1 MGGPFELI
9 VNPAAGRGRS
19 LRVLAEASA
28 ALDAAGAAYHV
39 AESASLDHARDLA
52 ARAAQQDHVV
62 VAVGGDGLAGA
73 LAGAAAAARPGARY
87 GIIPAGNGNDL
98 ARSLGLPSSA
108 AAAVR
113 VLTAGRER
121 PTDLIAVA
129 AADQPQVI
137 VAGSVYL
144 GIPAV
149 AGEIANRTRWLRG
162 PVVYPAAAL
171 RAVAGWA
178 PAAFRVEIRGDRAD
192 GHPADDAAEPTAV
205 HDFAG
210 YAVVVANAPYFG
222 AGMKV
227 APPAETDD
235 GLLDVVIMRHGPRLA
250 FLRALAKVKS
260 GSHLGLPQIS
270 LDRGGEVTVTVGRD
284 LPAGADGEPLPG
296 ATPLRSGIPLRVRA
310 LPGALRVLVSRPGGP
325 AAELPGLSRVPVR
338 QPRLAVPQPAAGPSP
353 GSVA

>member
-1 MGGPFELI
+1 MNGPFALV

-19 LRVLAEASA
+19 LRVLPEVTA
-28 ALDAAGAAYHV
+28 ALDAAGTAYDV

-52 ARAAQQDHVV
+52 ARTAQRGQVV

-73 LAGAAAAARPGARY
+73 LAGAAAAAGPGARY

-98 ARSLGLPSSA
+98 ARALGLPSGA
-108 AAAVR
+108 AAAAR

-121 PTDLIAVA
+121 ATDLISVA
-129 AADQPQVI
+129 AAGQPEVI

-144 GIPAV
+144 GMPAL

-162 PVVYPAAAL
+162 PVVYPVAAL
-171 RAVAGWA
+171 RAVAGWS
-178 PAAFRVEIRGDRAD
+178 PAAFRVEISGDRAA
-192 GHPADDAAEPTAV
+192 GRPADHAAV

-235 GLLDVVIMRHGPRLA
+235 GLLDIVIMRHGPRLA

-270 LDRGGEVTVTVGRD
+270 TDRGGEVTITAGRD
-284 LPAGADGEPLPG
+284 VSVGADGEPLPG
-296 ATPLRSGIPLRVRA
+296 AAPLRSGTPLRVRA
-310 LPGALRVLVSRPGGP
+310 LPGALRVLVPRPS
-325 AAELPGLSRVPVR
+325 A
-338 QPRLAVPQPAAGPSP
+338 LARSESSG
-353 GSVA
+353 

>member
-1 MGGPFELI
+1 MNGPFALV

-19 LRVLAEASA
+19 LRVLAEATA
-28 ALDAAGAAYHV
+28 ALDAAGATYDV

-52 ARAAQQDHVV
+52 ARAAQQRRVL

-73 LAGAAAAARPGARY
+73 LAGAAAATGPGARY

-98 ARSLGLPSSA
+98 ARALGLPSGA
-108 AAAVR
+108 AAAAR

-121 PTDLIAVA
+121 AMDLIGVA
-129 AADQPQVI
+129 AAGQPEVI

-144 GIPAV
+144 GIPAL

-178 PAAFRVEIRGDRAD
+178 PAAFRVEISGDRAAGRVA
-192 GHPADDAAEPTAV
+192 GHAADHAAV

-235 GLLDVVIMRHGPRLA
+235 GLLDIVIMRHGPRLA
-250 FLRALAKVKS
+250 FLRALAKVKN

-270 LDRGGEVTVTVGRD
+270 MDRGGEVTITAGRD
-284 LPAGADGEPLPG
+284 VPAGADGEFLPG
-296 ATPLRSGIPLRVRA
+296 AAPLRSGTPLRVRA
-310 LPGALRVLVSRPGGP
+310 LPGALQVLV
-325 AAELPGLSRVPVR
+325 
-338 QPRLAVPQPAAGPSP
+338 PRS
-353 GSVA
+353 

>member
-1 MGGPFELI
+1 MHGPFGLV

-19 LRVLAEASA
+19 ARVLPEATA

-52 ARAAQQDHVV
+52 ARAAQRGHVV

-98 ARSLGLPSSA
+98 ARALGLPSGA
-108 AAAVR
+108 AAAAR

-121 PTDLIAVA
+121 AMDLIGVA
-129 AADQPQVI
+129 AADQPEVI

-144 GIPAV
+144 GVPAL

-178 PAAFRVEIRGDRAD
+178 PAAFRVEISGDGAA
-192 GHPADDAAEPTAV
+192 GYPADHAAV
-205 HDFAG
+205 CDFAG

-235 GLLDVVIMRHGPRLA
+235 GLLDIVIMRYGPRLA

-270 LDRGGEVTVTVGRD
+270 LDRGGEVTVTAGLDV
-284 LPAGADGEPLPG
+284 PVGADGEPLPG
-296 ATPLRSGIPLRVRA
+296 AAPLRSGIPLRVRA
-310 LPGALRVLVSRPGGP
+310 LPGALRVLVPRP
-325 AAELPGLSRVPVR
+325 E
-338 QPRLAVPQPAAGPSP
+338 PSP
-353 GSVA
+353 RS